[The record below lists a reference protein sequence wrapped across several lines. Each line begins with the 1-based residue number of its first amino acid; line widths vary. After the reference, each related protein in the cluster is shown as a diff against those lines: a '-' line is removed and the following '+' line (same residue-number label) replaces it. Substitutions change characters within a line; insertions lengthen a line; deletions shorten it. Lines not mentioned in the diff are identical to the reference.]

1 MDEHDPFD
9 LSRALE
15 GAIETYLDPSVARF
29 RLHAAFDPTGDQP
42 QAIDQLVE
50 QIESGQERC
59 ILLGVTGSGKTF
71 TMAQIIERLN
81 LPTLIMSHNKTLA
94 RQLYSEVSALFPE
107 NAVEYFVSHYDYY
120 QPEAYL
126 PKRDMYIDKELS
138 INERAEQERFAA
150 VASLV
155 TRPDV
160 VVVSSVSCIY
170 GLNPPETFLQHHLR
184 LHVGQEVEPQHVV
197 KELVGLQYARTST
210 DLERGTMRLR
220 GEVLDLWMP
229 SRDDP
234 LRLRFGFDG
243 IERIDV
249 VDAVSFEV
257 LDALDEAWIHPKEF
271 FMTSVERFEQAL
283 EDIDLEMEARIQH
296 FATLDEQV
304 KAHRIE
310 QRTSYDLEYAS

>member
-197 KELVGLQYARTST
+197 KELVGRSTPARARTSSVARCVFVARSLT
-210 DLERGTMRLR
+210 SGCQAVMIHCVFDSDSMASSASMWWMRSR
-220 GEVLDLWMP
+220 SRCWMRWMRHG
-229 SRDDP
+229 STR
-234 LRLRFGFDG
+234 RN
-243 IERIDV
+243 
-249 VDAVSFEV
+249 S
-257 LDALDEAWIHPKEF
+257 
-271 FMTSVERFEQAL
+271 S
-283 EDIDLEMEARIQH
+283 
-296 FATLDEQV
+296 
-304 KAHRIE
+304 
-310 QRTSYDLEYAS
+310 